1 VKTALVSIIMK
12 TFLLLL
18 SLMFLPGCEKKTTP
32 EKAVDK
38 IENKV
43 KDATDSR
50 PGEPIRDAAEDVRDA
65 LKK

>member
-1 VKTALVSIIMK
+1 MQVVLQLMK
-12 TFLLLL
+12 SLLLLL
-18 SLMFLPGCEKKTTP
+18 SLVFVVACEKKTET

-50 PGEPIRDAAEDVRDA
+50 PGEPVRDAAEDLRDSI
-65 LKK
+65 KK

>member
-1 VKTALVSIIMK
+1 MHSLSHMKALFLIVP
-12 TFLLLL
+12 LLLA
-18 SLMFLPGCEKKTTP
+18 SCEKKTET

-50 PGEPIRDAAEDVRDA
+50 PGEPIRDAAEDIRDGV
-65 LKK
+65 KK

>member
-1 VKTALVSIIMK
+1 
-12 TFLLLL
+12 
-18 SLMFLPGCEKKTTP
+18 MFLPGCEKKTTP